1 MLLIR
6 SFNGLKIFLESK
18 KGFTL
23 IEIIVTMAIIGI
35 VSSIAIPNF
44 SKWKEKHE
52 INGQAQKVY
61 FDLMLART
69 NAVKSNNDVR
79 ITFDLVAHTYTI
91 HDDSDNDGVADA
103 GENFKNATLES
114 NVQFAYNVGISDTDN
129 NAVTSAVSF
138 GGAQVVVF
146 DSRGQ
151 ASSSGSV
158 LLLHVS
164 DIGTTNDRAR
174 LISILQATG
183 SVDYWKYSAADTPT
197 WK

>member
-1 MLLIR
+1 MSLIR
-6 SFNGLKIFLESK
+6 KFKRLKRFLESN

-35 VSSIAIPNF
+35 VSAIAIPNF

-52 INGQAQKVY
+52 IDGQAQKVY

-69 NAVKSNNDVR
+69 AAVKSNNDVR
-79 ITFDLVAHTYTI
+79 VTFNLVANTYTI
-91 HDDSDNDGVADA
+91 HEDNDGDGTVDAD
-103 GENFKNATLES
+103 ERLKNALLE
-114 NVQFAYNVGISDTDN
+114 NDVQFAYNVGITDTDG

-138 GGAQVVVF
+138 GGAQEVVF

-151 ASSSGSV
+151 ASASGKI
-158 LLLHVS
+158 LLLHMN
-164 DIGTTNDRAR
+164 DIGETNDRAR
-174 LISILQATG
+174 LISVLQATG
-183 SVDYWKYSAADTPT
+183 GVDYWKYSAADNPP

>member
-1 MLLIR
+1 MLFIR
-6 SFNGLKIFLESK
+6 RLKGLKRFLESK

-23 IEIIVTMAIIGI
+23 IEMIITMTIIGI
-35 VSSIAIPNF
+35 VSAIAIPNF

-69 NAVKSNNDVR
+69 TAVKSNNNVR
-79 ITFDLVAHTYTI
+79 VTFDLVANTYTI
-91 HDDSDNDGVADA
+91 HEDSNDDGTVDA
-103 GENFKNATLES
+103 GENLKNAVLEN
-114 NVQFAYNVGISDTDN
+114 NVQFAYNVGITDTDD

-151 ASSSGSV
+151 ANSSGSV
-158 LLLHVS
+158 LLLHLS
-164 DIGTTNDRAR
+164 DIGITDDRAR

-183 SVDYWKYSAADTPT
+183 GVDYWKYSAADNPT

>member
-1 MLLIR
+1 MLRIR
-6 SFNGLKIFLESK
+6 SFIELKRFLESK

-23 IEIIVTMAIIGI
+23 IEIIITMAIIGI
-35 VSSIAIPNF
+35 VSAIAIPNF

-52 INGQAQKVY
+52 VDSQAQKVY

-69 NAVKSNNDVR
+69 TAIKSNNNVR
-79 ITFDLVAHTYTI
+79 ATFNLVADTYTI
-91 HDDSDNDGVADA
+91 HEDSNSDGVVDA
-103 GENFKNATLES
+103 GENFKTAILEN
-114 NVQFAYNVGISDTDN
+114 NVQFAYNVGISDTDG

-151 ASSSGSV
+151 ANSSGSV
-158 LLLHVS
+158 LILHQN
-164 DIGTTNDRAR
+164 DIGITDNRAR
-174 LISILQATG
+174 LISVLQATG
-183 SVDYWKYSAADTPT
+183 SVDYWKYSAADNPT